1 MRQINFLTR
10 WKIQLNSTDSKLR
23 VIALT
28 EIVEML
34 NNLPEEL
41 KYEISKLFI
50 DSDICH
56 FLSEI
61 VTYRNVTLMS
71 LTNKL
76 VCYLSENE
84 EFYRRDFFKILKGY
98 LRVVAMFPAV
108 PGDSEKHQ
116 IDIFTCINIIFK
128 R

>member
-34 NNLPEEL
+34 NNLPEEMQF
-41 KYEISKLFI
+41 EISKLFI
-50 DSDICH
+50 NSDICH

-61 VTYRNVTLMS
+61 VTYRNVMLMS

-84 EFYRRDFFKILKGY
+84 EFFKRDFFKILKGY
-98 LRVVAMFPAV
+98 LRVIAMFP
-108 PGDSEKHQ
+108 DFSSDLKHQ
-116 IDIFTCINIIFK
+116 TDIFTCINIIFK